1 MKVTVDP
8 WRESCVFLA
17 GEEELTQVQQHC
29 RGIYLEWLMITMYQS
44 ELLIAISHYP
54 RVLSPE
60 SRSKV
65 NVVHFHIPHFSCGAI
80 VATLRLRKFFHL

>member
-8 WRESCVFLA
+8 WS
-17 GEEELTQVQQHC
+17 GNT

-44 ELLIAISHYP
+44 ELLIAFSHYP

-60 SRSKV
+60 SRSQV
-65 NVVHFHIPHFSCGAI
+65 NVVHFHIPPFYRHAI
-80 VATLRLRKFFHL
+80 VAAMHLYTFATCSLKMTMKLEAKALQK